1 MLKNKNKRKV
11 LKNSLCLVFAF
22 MLSINSF
29 SAVVSDNDGS
39 AFITKAEF
47 DSLKNDFQSQ
57 LDSYNTGID
66 SKIDS
71 AIASYLAGIKMETS
85 RKISPIIPNYQQIR
99 WMHGPY
105 MYFTNRRFTA
115 YTTTAGSYV
124 DTTGWQIINPENR
137 RQCASDGYLWFH
149 DKLMVQSF
157 SEYNITM
164 MIHPFNV
171 PWAWGS
177 GRGGVASSRG
187 PTIYAPMKKESD
199 GWAVYNTSGTFGT
212 NKFKGE
218 GGHGSAMWARPHFMH
233 SFSPES
239 RGKEFLGGVNVS
251 TYQYNTWNNDQLY
264 LMANT
269 MTNDHIITYTFCL
282 LWYTD
287 GSTVYKDGYV
297 RSDIFKAENP
307 QFFTTTSQNLY
318 FSGTGGNAL
327 KTACGYADFMGDYY
341 SRSGNSLVED
351 NRWNTEA
358 QFNGDMENYVYS
370 MWGTN
375 VTGQMNVAPPQ
386 EYDGTNYYL
395 DLSNS
400 PNSVTVPFKT
410 VALSFGAQHP
420 WGMAAGGHYGSIQ
433 ASTRAWPQGEF
444 SLTIPLFY
452 RINWYDMLSGEFRYK
467 GKSLPKAYGY
477 PIVENVEKDGKI
489 KLTIKYEERTSND
502 SSVVSLTPDHKIK
515 TYFKNKP
522 FTDSSGTFLR
532 GYTNLDG
539 TGTEVELNGTEWN
552 KDPVTSAKEIKVN
565 IPVKKGDDIWMRID
579 PLTSDGVYCAM
590 TDINCDYTF
599 E

>member
-1 MLKNKNKRKV
+1 MAKTKRKMW
-11 LKNSLCLVFAF
+11 KKALCLIFAF
-22 MLSINSF
+22 LLCIESF
-29 SAVVSDNDGS
+29 AVAVSDNDGS

-47 DSLKNDFQSQ
+47 DSLKNNFQSQ
-57 LDSYNTGID
+57 IDQYNTSID
-66 SKIDS
+66 SKLDAS
-71 AIASYLAGIKMETS
+71 IASYLSGVTIEST
-85 RKISPIIPNYQQIR
+85 RKISPIISNYQQIR

-105 MYFTNRRFTA
+105 MYFTNRRFTE
-115 YTTTAGSYV
+115 YTTVAGKYNE
-124 DTTGWQIINPENR
+124 TTGWQIINPENR
-137 RQCASDGYLWFH
+137 RQCSTDGYLWFH
-149 DKLMVQSF
+149 DKLMAKSF

-164 MIHPFNV
+164 MLHPYDV

-177 GRGGVASSRG
+177 GRAVETSRG
-187 PTIYAPMKKESD
+187 PSIYAPMKKESN

-212 NKFKGE
+212 NKFRGE
-218 GGHGSAMWARPHFMH
+218 QGHSSKMWTRPHYMH

-239 RGKEFLGGVNVS
+239 RGEEFLGGVNVS
-251 TYQYNTWNNDQLY
+251 TFQFNTWDNNELW
-264 LMANT
+264 LSANT
-269 MTNDHIITYTFCL
+269 MTEDHIITYTMAK
-282 LWYTD
+282 LWYQNEGGTK
-287 GSTVYKDGYV
+287 YNDGYV
-297 RSDIFKAENP
+297 RSDVYKAENP
-307 QFFTTTSQNLY
+307 QFFSTHDMNLY
-318 FSGTGGNAL
+318 WSGTGGEIL
-327 KTACGYADFMGDYY
+327 KTACGFEGFMGDYY

-351 NRWNTEA
+351 NRWKTEA

-400 PNSVTVPFKT
+400 PNSVTVPFRT

-420 WGMAAGGHYGSIQ
+420 WGMAAGGHFGSIQ
-433 ASTRAWPQGEF
+433 ASTRGWPQGSI

-452 RINWYDMLSGEFRYK
+452 RVDWYDMLSGEFRYK

-502 SSVVSLTPDHKIK
+502 STVVTLTPDHKIK

-532 GYTNLDG
+532 GYTNLEG
-539 TGTEVELNGTEWN
+539 IGTEVELNGTEWN
-552 KDPVTSAKEIKVN
+552 IDPVTSAKEIKVN
-565 IPVKKGDDIWMRID
+565 IPVKKGDNIWMRID
-579 PLTSDGVYCAM
+579 PLTSDGVYCVM
-590 TDINCDYTF
+590 TDIKCDYIF